1 MNELPIDENT
11 PRILIVEDEP
21 KLGQLL
27 IDYLRAASYAPT
39 LISHGDQV
47 LPYVRQTPPDLIL
60 LDLMLPGTDGLTL
73 CREIRRFSDIPIVM
87 VTAKIEEIDRLL
99 GLEIGADDYICKP
112 YSPREVVAR
121 VKTILR
127 RCKPQRELQQQDAES
142 PLIID
147 EGRFQASW
155 RGKMLDLTPA
165 EFRLLKTL
173 SHEPGKVFSREHL
186 LNHLYDD
193 YRVVTDRTIDS
204 HIKNLRRKLESL
216 DAEQSLSAPFTA
228 SVTAGKPTPAAS
240 FSFSDIILLAGD
252 GVQTRSGNIIPR
264 MVSKLTLSLRP
275 GRHQKIAHT
284 LIGKQ
289 LL

>member
-1 MNELPIDENT
+1 MANILAVDDEKAILNMIESILVKDSHTVTKIDEPT
-11 PRILIVEDEP
+11 KIEMD
-21 KLGQLL
+21 KL
-27 IDYLRAASYAPT
+27 
-39 LISHGDQV
+39 SHF
-47 LPYVRQTPPDLIL
+47 DLIL
-60 LDLMLPGTDGLTL
+60 LDVMMPGIDGFEL
-73 CREIRRFSDIPIVM
+73 CSKIRNVVDGPILFI
-87 VTAKIEEIDRLL
+87 TAKTDEGSLVK
-99 GLEIGADDYICKP
+99 GLALGADDYICKP

-173 SHEPGKVFSREHL
+173 SHEPGKVFSREQL

-216 DAEQSLSAPFTA
+216 DAEQSFIRA
-228 SVTAGKPTPAAS
+228 VY
-240 FSFSDIILLAGD
+240 
-252 GVQTRSGNIIPR
+252 GVGYRWEADACRI
-264 MVSKLTLSLRP
+264 V
-275 GRHQKIAHT
+275 
-284 LIGKQ
+284 
-289 LL
+289 

>member
-1 MNELPIDENT
+1 MTELPVDENT

-27 IDYLRAASYAPT
+27 IDYLQAAGYAPA
-39 LISHGDQV
+39 LINHGDKV
-47 LPYVRQTPPDLIL
+47 LPYVRQTPPHLIL

-73 CREIRRFSDIPIVM
+73 CREIRRFSDVPVVM

-112 YSPREVVAR
+112 YSPQEVVAR

-127 RCKPQRELQQQDAES
+127 RCKPQRDLQALDAQS
-142 PLIID
+142 PLIVD

-155 RGKMLDLTPA
+155 RDKLLDLTPA

-173 SHEPGKVFSREHL
+173 SQEPGKVFSREQL

-204 HIKNLRRKLESL
+204 HIKNLRRKLEAL
-216 DAEQSLSAPFTA
+216 DAEQSFIRAVYGVGYRWEA
-228 SVTAGKPTPAAS
+228 DACR
-240 FSFSDIILLAGD
+240 LA
-252 GVQTRSGNIIPR
+252 
-264 MVSKLTLSLRP
+264 
-275 GRHQKIAHT
+275 
-284 LIGKQ
+284 
-289 LL
+289 

>member
-1 MNELPIDENT
+1 M
-11 PRILIVEDEP
+11 
-21 KLGQLL
+21 
-27 IDYLRAASYAPT
+27 
-39 LISHGDQV
+39 
-47 LPYVRQTPPDLIL
+47 
-60 LDLMLPGTDGLTL
+60 
-73 CREIRRFSDIPIVM
+73 
-87 VTAKIEEIDRLL
+87 
-99 GLEIGADDYICKP
+99 
-112 YSPREVVAR
+112 VAR

-216 DAEQSLSAPFTA
+216 DAEQSFIRA
-228 SVTAGKPTPAAS
+228 VYGVGYRWKPTPAAS
-240 FSFSDIILLAGD
+240 FSFSDMTLLAGD

-275 GRHQKIAHT
+275 GEHQKIAHT

-289 LL
+289 HL

>member
-1 MNELPIDENT
+1 MNGNKYK
-11 PRILIVEDEP
+11 ILIIEDDKNIAELERNYLEANGYEVDT
-21 KLGQLL
+21 KLNGESGLE
-27 IDYLRAASYAPT
+27 AALKQNYN
-39 LISHGDQV
+39 
-47 LPYVRQTPPDLIL
+47 LIL

-73 CREIRRFSDIPIVM
+73 CREIRRFSDVPVVM

-127 RCKPQRELQQQDAES
+127 RCKPQRDLQALDAQS
-142 PLIID
+142 PLIVD

-155 RGKMLDLTPA
+155 RDKLLDLTPA

-173 SHEPGKVFSREHL
+173 SQEPGKVFSREQL

-204 HIKNLRRKLESL
+204 HIKNLRRKLEAL
-216 DAEQSLSAPFTA
+216 DAEQSFIRAVYGVGYRWEA
-228 SVTAGKPTPAAS
+228 DACR
-240 FSFSDIILLAGD
+240 LA
-252 GVQTRSGNIIPR
+252 
-264 MVSKLTLSLRP
+264 
-275 GRHQKIAHT
+275 
-284 LIGKQ
+284 
-289 LL
+289 

>member
-1 MNELPIDENT
+1 
-11 PRILIVEDEP
+11 
-21 KLGQLL
+21 
-27 IDYLRAASYAPT
+27 
-39 LISHGDQV
+39 
-47 LPYVRQTPPDLIL
+47 
-60 LDLMLPGTDGLTL
+60 
-73 CREIRRFSDIPIVM
+73 M

-173 SHEPGKVFSREHL
+173 SHEPGKVFSREQL

-216 DAEQSLSAPFTA
+216 DAEQSFIRA
-228 SVTAGKPTPAAS
+228 VYGVGYRWKPTPAAS

-289 LL
+289 HL